1 MFRHKGDK
9 RTFKHNLYLAT
20 ILSLIAGIVNSVGFL
35 SIKTF
40 TTNVTGHFAAFAEEM
55 LQRDPFDSFVFISF
69 VLSFLLGSLTSGLFT
84 ELTFKFT
91 PQRGFVIPI
100 LLEISVLFYVSTFDN
115 KGHID
120 KSQIANLLLYAM
132 GLQNALVTQ
141 ISDSVVRTTHLTG
154 LFTDLGIELSQLL
167 FYWKK
172 EKKDILL
179 KSIGLR
185 ASIIL
190 FFLIG
195 CLLGGWCYGKIG
207 FHSLKIAAFL
217 LLGGL
222 VFDNIKYQFYT
233 IKRKFRDITDDL

>member
-1 MFRHKGDK
+1 MFRHKGDR

-20 ILSLIAGIVNSVGFL
+20 ILSMIAGIVNSVGFL

-40 TTNVTGHFAAFAEEM
+40 TTNVTGHFAAFAEEI

-69 VLSFLLGSLTSGLFT
+69 VLSFLLGSATSGFFT

-100 LLEISVLFYVSTFDN
+100 LLEISVLFYVSTIDN

-120 KSQIANLLLYAM
+120 KSQIAHLLLYAM

-167 FYWKK
+167 FYWKE
-172 EKKDILL
+172 EKRDILL

-185 ASIIL
+185 TSIIS

-195 CLLGGWCYGKIG
+195 CLLGGWSYGKIG
-207 FHSLKIAAFL
+207 FHTLKIASFS

>member
-20 ILSLIAGIVNSVGFL
+20 TLSLIAGIVNSVGFL

-40 TTNVTGHFAAFAEEM
+40 TTNVTGHFAAFAEEI
-55 LQRDPFDSFVFISF
+55 LQRDPFDSLVFISF
-69 VLSFLLGSLTSGLFT
+69 VLSFLLGSVTSGFFT

-120 KSQIANLLLYAM
+120 KSQIAHLLLYAM

-154 LFTDLGIELSQLL
+154 LFTDLGIEMSQLL

-172 EKKDILL
+172 DKKDILL

-185 ASIIL
+185 TSIIL

-207 FHSLKIAAFL
+207 FQSLKIAAFL

-222 VFDNIKYQFYT
+222 VFDNIKYQIYT
-233 IKRKFRDITDDL
+233 IKRKFRNITDDL